1 MMEARGRTP
10 AVQDVAPTGLTR
22 VLMLTQRLRAGLN
35 YAAAARLHRACRCA
49 APSCL
54 PPRGSIVPGAARLH
68 RARRCAAP
76 SCPALRGS
84 IVPGAARLHRARA
97 LRDSIVPGRCAT
109 PSCPAAARLHRARR
123 CAAPS
128 CLALR
133 GSIVPGRCAAP
144 SCPAAARLHRAWR
157 CALHRGRGPGPWL
170 GRLRNLRV
178 AGACLAGLWH
188 VRRIAGFGPGHLYSL
203 FAFRPLIEPGAAI
216 FHAQAHFPTKPA

>member
-1 MMEARGRTP
+1 MSSNIFLRIWERGRCKAQGEPMMEARGRTP

-35 YAAAARLHRACRCA
+35 YAAAARLHRACR
-49 APSCL
+49 
-54 PPRGSIVPGAARLH
+54 R
-68 RARRCAAP
+68 AAP

-84 IVPGAARLHRARA
+84 IVPGAARLHRARPLRGSIVPGA
-97 LRDSIVPGRCAT
+97 ARLHRARPLRDSIVPG
-109 PSCPAAARLHRARR
+109 AARLHRAWR
-123 CAAPS
+123 CAT
-128 CLALR
+128 
-133 GSIVPGRCAAP
+133 P

-178 AGACLAGLWH
+178 AGACLAWLWH

-203 FAFRPLIEPGAAI
+203 FAFRPLIESGAAI